1 MRHTNIQG
9 WFNHERAYQYLL
21 DNTPEN
27 GTIVELGAWLGKS
40 SSYLCEK
47 SIGQEIV
54 IVDTWK
60 GSPNELTTFHKL
72 ATETDIFP
80 IFQENMKGLSYTAM
94 QMTSEEAVKHFD
106 DETLDAVFI
115 DLTHTYEAVKEDIQ
129 LWMPKVKKGGII
141 SGDDYHPNWAG
152 VMKAVDELIPDRFII
167 QDAWLYEKTH

>member
-1 MRHTNIQG
+1 M
-9 WFNHERAYQYLL
+9 
-21 DNTPEN
+21 
-27 GTIVELGAWLGKS
+27 
-40 SSYLCEK
+40 
-47 SIGQEIV
+47 
-54 IVDTWK
+54 DTWK

-141 SGDDYHPNWAG
+141 SGDDYHPNWQG